1 MFAYPGSGRTLT
13 LSTGTST
20 TAGSPTST
28 VAIPNGSYSDIEPI
42 SDSMKTQI
50 SVKYASAPGS
60 ATTVQ
65 FSVDNT
71 FATPTN
77 FPATLLPASS
87 DTNSVCS
94 ITEAYNGFIRL
105 FNNSGVTITVAKVQ
119 KQVST
124 TF

>member
-1 MFAYPGSGRTLT
+1 MFAYPGTGRTLT

-50 SVKYASAPGS
+50 SVKYASPPPA

-71 FATPTN
+71 FADPTD
-77 FPATLLPASS
+77 FPAALLPLSATE
-87 DTNSVCS
+87 TNSVCS
-94 ITEAYNGFIRL
+94 ITEAYNFKYCSPGTR
-105 FNNSGVTITVAKVQ
+105 VV
-119 KQVST
+119 
-124 TF
+124 